1 MTKLNLPGKLT
12 KDSWFYKK
20 HENVLKKHLG
30 KQYISYST
38 QSSWTDYREDFI
50 KEKLAEIKLP
60 DSIYANF
67 GNWVGESTE
76 YGVAQLNKHDF
87 KGAEN
92 LKLVPRPEEAIYE
105 RLIVIDF
112 GEWILI
118 GFIDVF
124 VEKENKVASLL
135 DIKSGGAK
143 KEEGYKK
150 EDYTQVILYAKAL
163 EDEGYTIDK
172 TGVWFVRRTGS
183 HIKPPLTLSDE
194 QFYIPLEYNK
204 ERVDYAINK
213 LKKAVEEISEINTTF
228 QKIFK

>member
-1 MTKLNLPGKLT
+1 MAKLNLPSKLT
-12 KDSWFYKK
+12 KDSWFYEK
-20 HENVLKKHLG
+20 HKDVLEKHLD

-38 QSSWTDYREDFI
+38 QSSWVDYREDFI
-50 KEKLAEIKLP
+50 KQKLANIKLP
-60 DSIYANF
+60 DSIYSAF
-67 GNWVGESTE
+67 GSWVGESTE
-76 YGVAQLNKHDF
+76 HGVAQVNDYDF

-92 LKLVPRPEEAIYE
+92 LELIPRPEGAIYE

-124 VEKENKVASLL
+124 VEKEGKVASLV

-150 EDYTQVILYAKAL
+150 EEYTQVILYAKAL

-183 HIKPPLTLSDE
+183 HIKPPLTLSTE
-194 QFYIPLEYNK
+194 QFYIPLEYNQ